1 MLRLA
6 VNVVAQEK
14 IVNIYRY
21 MKIRIKE
28 VQNTPQAIFLAGP
41 AGAGKSF
48 VAKSLPLSKF
58 HIINVDD
65 TYEELLKASGMG
77 MKQKDFDPEQL
88 SQAAKL
94 MGQAQKA
101 TKEKYAKALAGLND
115 IIVDGTGA
123 ASRPLLKKKA
133 ELEALG
139 YETMML
145 MVYVSPIT
153 SLERNMNR
161 DRSLL
166 PSIVLRTWRDIN
178 NNIDTYKEAF
188 SNNFIIVDNN
198 PENAETGFDEN
209 EIKRRF
215 FDTSKAKGKP
225 KTPEELAKLKADR
238 EELNRDIKFHIKQ
251 KPKFTPKDQAVSKVK
266 EFIK

>member
-1 MLRLA
+1 
-6 VNVVAQEK
+6 
-14 IVNIYRY
+14 

-28 VQNTPQAIFLAGP
+28 AQQTPQAIFLAGP

-48 VAKSLPLSKF
+48 ISKSLPLSKF
-58 HIINVDD
+58 QVINVDD

-94 MGQAQKA
+94 MGQAQKT
-101 TKEKYAKALAGLND
+101 TKEKYAKALENLND
-115 IIVDGTGA
+115 IIIDGTGA

-139 YETMML
+139 YETMMV
-145 MVYVSPIT
+145 MIYVSPMT
-153 SLERNMNR
+153 SLERNANR
-161 DRSLL
+161 DRSLM
-166 PSIVLRTWRDIN
+166 PGIVLRTWRDIN
-178 NNIDTYKEAF
+178 QNIDIYKQAF
-188 SNNFIIVDNN
+188 GNNFVLINN
-198 PENAETGFDEN
+198 DLKDADKSFDPQ

-225 KTPEELAKLKADR
+225 KTPEEMAKSKADV
-238 EELNRDIKFHIKQ
+238 EQLNKDINTQLQNI
-251 KPKFTPKDQAVSKVK
+251 PEFTPVNDAVSKIK
-266 EFIK
+266 AFIK

>member
-1 MLRLA
+1 
-6 VNVVAQEK
+6 
-14 IVNIYRY
+14 

-48 VAKSLPLSKF
+48 ISKSLPLSKF
-58 HIINVDD
+58 HIINIDD
-65 TYEELLKASGMG
+65 TYEELLKASGIG

-94 MGQAQKA
+94 MAIAQKS
-101 TKEKYAKALAGLND
+101 TREKYTKSLENLHD
-115 IIVDGTGA
+115 IIIDGTGA
-123 ASRPLLKKKA
+123 ASRPLLKKKQ
-133 ELEALG
+133 ELEDLG

-145 MVYVSPIT
+145 MIWVSPIT
-153 SLERNMNR
+153 SLERNINR
-161 DRSLL
+161 DRSIL
-166 PSIVLRTWRDIN
+166 PGIVLRTWRDIN
-178 NNIDTYKEAF
+178 DNIETYQQVFGDNLVIINNDPK
-188 SNNFIIVDNN
+188 D
-198 PENAETGFDEN
+198 AETDFDEN

-225 KTPEELAKLKADR
+225 KTPEEQAKTKADV
-238 EELNRDIKFHIKQ
+238 EKLNRDIKLYLKQ
-251 KPKFTPKDQAVSKVK
+251 KPKFTPSSIAIAKIK